1 MTGLVRRALG
11 GALGGAVAAALLAGT
26 LANASPSSAAAAP
39 CPPTTLAHDIK
50 TADVVFRGVVTNVRP
65 VRGTGDQRTRN
76 YRVQADRVYKGSL
89 VTDSVTLTARVGTR
103 CAASLLAQDKRYL
116 IFATEE
122 GSQLMA
128 TGATAR
134 ATRARTDKVVARLGV
149 GRGAAPD
156 ATGDRGVHRGRGR
169 EPGGT
174 LTTARSGSGPRD
186 RQPARAPGARQGGT
200 SARLRRMSPPVSLVP

>member
-11 GALGGAVAAALLAGT
+11 GALGGVVAAALLAGT
-26 LANASPSSAAAAP
+26 LVTASPSSAAAAP

-50 TADVVFRGVVTNVRP
+50 KADVVFRGVVTNVRP

-134 ATRARTDKVVARLGV
+134 ATRARTDKVVARLGD
-149 GRGAAPD
+149 GAAPRPTPPATAEFTEVAD
-156 ATGDRGVHRGRGR
+156 A
-169 EPGGT
+169 
-174 LTTARSGSGPRD
+174 S
-186 RQPARAPGARQGGT
+186 PAALSRLLAPGA
-200 SARLRRMSPPVSLVP
+200 ALVIVSLLGLLVLGRVGRRHA

>member
-1 MTGLVRRALG
+1 VTRLVRRALG
-11 GALGGAVAAALLAGT
+11 GALGGVVAAALLAGT
-26 LANASPSSAAAAP
+26 LVTASPSSAAAAP

-134 ATRARTDKVVARLGV
+134 ATRARTDKVVARLGD
-149 GRGAAPD
+149 GAAPRPTPPATAEFTEVAD
-156 ATGDRGVHRGRGR
+156 A
-169 EPGGT
+169 
-174 LTTARSGSGPRD
+174 S
-186 RQPARAPGARQGGT
+186 PAALSRLLAPGA
-200 SARLRRMSPPVSLVP
+200 ALVIVSLLGLLVLGRVGRRHA

>member
-1 MTGLVRRALG
+1 VTGLVRRALG
-11 GALGGAVAAALLAGT
+11 GALGGVVAAALLAGT
-26 LANASPSSAAAAP
+26 LVTASPSSAAAAP

-50 TADVVFRGVVTNVRP
+50 KADVVFRGVVTNVRP

-134 ATRARTDKVVARLGV
+134 ATRARTDKVVARLGD
-149 GRGAAPD
+149 GAAPRPTPPATAEFTEVAD
-156 ATGDRGVHRGRGR
+156 A
-169 EPGGT
+169 
-174 LTTARSGSGPRD
+174 S
-186 RQPARAPGARQGGT
+186 PAALSRLLAPGA
-200 SARLRRMSPPVSLVP
+200 ALVIVSLLGLLVLGRVGRRHA

>member
-1 MTGLVRRALG
+1 MTRLVRRALG
-11 GALGGAVAAALLAGT
+11 GALGGVVAAALLAGT
-26 LANASPSSAAAAP
+26 LVTASPSSAAAAP

-50 TADVVFRGVVTNVRP
+50 KADVVFRGVVTNVRP

-134 ATRARTDKVVARLGV
+134 ATRARTDKVVARLGD
-149 GRGAAPD
+149 GAAPRPTPPATAEFTEVAD
-156 ATGDRGVHRGRGR
+156 A
-169 EPGGT
+169 
-174 LTTARSGSGPRD
+174 S
-186 RQPARAPGARQGGT
+186 PAALSRLLAPGA
-200 SARLRRMSPPVSLVP
+200 ALVIVSLLGLLVLGRVGRRHA

>member
-11 GALGGAVAAALLAGT
+11 GALGGVVAAALLAGT
-26 LANASPSSAAAAP
+26 LVTASPSSAAAAP

-50 TADVVFRGVVTNVRP
+50 KADVVFRGVVTNVRP

-89 VTDSVTLTARVGTR
+89 VTDSVTLTAMVGTR

-134 ATRARTDKVVARLGV
+134 ATRARTDKVVARLGD
-149 GRGAAPD
+149 GAAPRPTPPATAEFTEVAD
-156 ATGDRGVHRGRGR
+156 A
-169 EPGGT
+169 
-174 LTTARSGSGPRD
+174 S
-186 RQPARAPGARQGGT
+186 PAALSRLLAPGA
-200 SARLRRMSPPVSLVP
+200 ALVIVSLLGLLVLGRVGRRHA

>member
-1 MTGLVRRALG
+1 VTRLVRRALG
-11 GALGGAVAAALLAGT
+11 GALGGVVAAALLAGT
-26 LANASPSSAAAAP
+26 LVTASPSSAAAAP

-50 TADVVFRGVVTNVRP
+50 KADVVFRGVVTNVRP

-134 ATRARTDKVVARLGV
+134 ATRARTDKVVARLGD
-149 GRGAAPD
+149 GAAPRPTPPATAEFTEVAD
-156 ATGDRGVHRGRGR
+156 A
-169 EPGGT
+169 
-174 LTTARSGSGPRD
+174 S
-186 RQPARAPGARQGGT
+186 PAALSRLLAPGA
-200 SARLRRMSPPVSLVP
+200 ALVIVSLLGLLVLGRVGRRHA

>member
-1 MTGLVRRALG
+1 VTGLVRRALG
-11 GALGGAVAAALLAGT
+11 GALGGVVAAALLAGT
-26 LANASPSSAAAAP
+26 LVTASPSSAAAAP

-50 TADVVFRGVVTNVRP
+50 KADVVFRGVVTNVRP

-89 VTDSVTLTARVGTR
+89 VTDSVTLTAMVGTR

-134 ATRARTDKVVARLGV
+134 ATRARTDKVVARLGD
-149 GRGAAPD
+149 GAAPRPTPPATAEFTEVAD
-156 ATGDRGVHRGRGR
+156 A
-169 EPGGT
+169 
-174 LTTARSGSGPRD
+174 S
-186 RQPARAPGARQGGT
+186 PAALSRLLAPGA
-200 SARLRRMSPPVSLVP
+200 ALVIVSLLGLLVLGRVGRRHA